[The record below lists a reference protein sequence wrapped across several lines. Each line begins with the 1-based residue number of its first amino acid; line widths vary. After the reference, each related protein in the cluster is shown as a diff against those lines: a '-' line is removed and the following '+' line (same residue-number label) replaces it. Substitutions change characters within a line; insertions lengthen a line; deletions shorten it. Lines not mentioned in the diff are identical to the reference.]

1 MSKIPFNHVLN
12 VGRSVHLYLHLTFLL
27 LGFLGILLVSTLS
40 FWHGTKS
47 RGAGPIFGPPQ
58 APRIESQNQN
68 PAPSNELDPMV
79 DGWHGEH
86 SSSSPLTQGR
96 AEHSRFRSKLAT
108 APLAQRGAKGEVFK
122 PGMWAD
128 MSGYVSYRIQGR
140 NILGWQVPP
149 MEKKKECVLW
159 HHDINR

>member
-27 LGFLGILLVSTLS
+27 LGFLGILIVSTLS
-40 FWHGTKS
+40 FWHGPKS

-79 DGWHGEH
+79 DG
-86 SSSSPLTQGR
+86 
-96 AEHSRFRSKLAT
+96 
-108 APLAQRGAKGEVFK
+108 
-122 PGMWAD
+122 
-128 MSGYVSYRIQGR
+128 
-140 NILGWQVPP
+140 
-149 MEKKKECVLW
+149 
-159 HHDINR
+159 